1 MAWDWNAINVGLNN
15 GINAYHKTAQA
26 IDAYKAREAR
36 DEYTKAMEGAK
47 QTYTNQAADADLDR
61 GVTEAIQANPIT
73 AEKGTEEYQK
83 QTDAQNAAIRE
94 AAARSAQAN
103 PDAIH
108 QAGKV
113 TELGSMD
120 ADKYA
125 DTMHQARTDRSMAR
139 LEAGQVYADALGDYD
154 EADRLSQAKQLLDVR
169 NDLYKKRRAWMDND
183 DPDVTA
189 EMLKFSNSQL
199 GDGQR
204 YVAGDNG
211 TFNLVDKQGK
221 VIQPGIQLTPEIK
234 QNIFNQYAA
243 AKMFDTTGDFD
254 KYLANEATTQK
265 MAIDANTNKR
275 LSDRF
280 EWDKEVAKDTA
291 ARADRDWKYK
301 TFSVGNGGSGSS
313 GGSGG
318 SAGFKYEDT
327 TFTDPQTGEERKA
340 QVIKGKDGHVFARVD
355 GPGRIVPSWYAGK
368 GADPEADARLKAFAE
383 NARDG
388 GMQIVTAVNNRIGDG
403 DFGAV
408 DEQNGTIT
416 FLHGGTYPLD
426 QVEVLD
432 GARPMPAT
440 ATGAGGGSGSGRQIV
455 RPNIGIDNMGYPAGY
470 KPIYMDGSGE
480 QGRASAPRGVPTAP
494 PNPPQQTAPVSSV
507 QREQPA
513 ALNFPRSGGASP
525 YPERVA
531 PRASVARVAGMPQ
544 APTPE
549 RADPGMSPILTEEG
563 QRAALDAGYNI
574 DPVGRAYRL
583 DSRGGVTYANPGEF
597 EASAPGGAVSAS
609 STASSAPQQAN
620 QPVEQKME
628 VPPKNDSKPD
638 TPVQKGAEVGGDDDP
653 SRMWSDPNAPIPM
666 VIRFFTG
673 AKGMGDGNDGKRAK
687 MELARL
693 NGESEDRDPNISP
706 VLYSMENGPSGIGRA
721 ANQQEWRE
729 FWVRHAE
736 DTNRAQDSKPFVA
749 PIARP
754 ETYRIDPEALRFGP
768 KVTGRQQADTDIYAS
783 SREALADRS
792 KYQFGPELTGREH
805 ANANIYT
812 SRPVSETRAAEDV
825 RRVGRTIVEGGEA
838 NLEMLRH
845 GAPIAAQNVPENEAH
860 AAGRRLREATNL
872 NVGGSKPAPKKTE
885 ARGASASPKKRE
897 PEAPDLTNEQ
907 NTRLSKGD
915 EQLFQAWVK
924 KFGRQKDLSQYDL
937 RGLWLQK
944 SRRNWN
950 VGDIKGPIPSEFKK
964 TAGKVA
970 INTYRGRNKKD

>member
-243 AKMFDTTGDFD
+243 AKMFDATGDFD

-416 FLHGGTYPLD
+416 FLSGGTYPLD

-432 GARPMPAT
+432 GARPLPGSAG
-440 ATGAGGGSGSGRQIV
+440 GAGGGSGGGWQVV
-455 RPNIGIDNMGYPAGY
+455 RPNIGIENMGYPAGY
-470 KPIYMDGSGE
+470 KSIYMDGPE
-480 QGRASAPRGVPTAP
+480 APGRASTPRGVPVGSARA
-494 PNPPQQTAPVSSV
+494 PQQTAPVSSA

-513 ALNFPRSGGASP
+513 ALNYPRSGGASP
-525 YPERVA
+525 YPERVS
-531 PRASVARVAGMPQ
+531 PPASVARVAGMPQ
-544 APTPE
+544 APAPE
-549 RADPGMSPILTEEG
+549 RADPRMSPILTEEG

-666 VIRFFTG
+666 AIRFFTG

-693 NGESEDRDPNISP
+693 NGESEDRDPRVDP
-706 VLYSMENGPSGIGRA
+706 TLYSLEVGPRGLGKVANDLEWMHFWADQA
-721 ANQQEWRE
+721 AES
-729 FWVRHAE
+729 
-736 DTNRAQDSKPFVA
+736 NRARDTVKFVA
-749 PIARP
+749 PIARR
-754 ETYRIDPEALRFGP
+754 ETYRFGP

-783 SREALADRS
+783 SRAALADRRN
-792 KYQFGPELTGREH
+792 YQFGPEVTGREH
-805 ANANIYT
+805 ADADIYT
-812 SRPVSETRAAEDV
+812 SQPLSETRAAEDV
-825 RRVGRTIVEGGEA
+825 RRVVRAIAEGGKA
-838 NLEMLRH
+838 NMEMLRH
-845 GAPIAAQNVPENEAH
+845 GVPVPARDVPESELL
-860 AAGRRLREATNL
+860 AAGKRLREATNVK
-872 NVGGSKPAPKKTE
+872 VGGSKPVPKKAE
-885 ARGASASPKKRE
+885 AKGASELFKKRE
-897 PEAPDLTNEQ
+897 PETPDLSKEQ

-915 EQLFQAWVK
+915 EQLFQAWLK
-924 KFGRQKDLSQYDL
+924 KYGRKEELKQYDL

-950 VGDIKGPIPSEFKK
+950 VGDISGPIPSKYKK

-970 INTYRGRNKKD
+970 INPYRGRNKKD